1 MLKGYYQTI
10 LLSLAVHIVIFYL
23 ISLTTAVPSLTRDTT
38 PQAIKSFL
46 YVPPKQENTT
56 AHKPTNS
63 QAQKTPQ
70 RNSEVTNN
78 ISDEAPKNII
88 AKTPPESEI
97 DEATKPTSE
106 QTNTKRIDN
115 NSEINQSV
123 QAPRSFSA
131 FGQLNNLQKNLKN
144 KMIEQE
150 SYRYSQK
157 KSASILDGAP
167 SLVPHS
173 TKQFTADEIKK
184 QTSQQMSSDIL
195 ITKGD
200 DGRCTIER
208 DLTAVG
214 IEGVKSVE
222 GFNCGK
228 SKFDK
233 SFQEH
238 MEKVLKKLGK

>member
-1 MLKGYYQTI
+1 VLKEYYKTI
-10 LLSLAVHIVIFYL
+10 LFSLAVHIAIFYL
-23 ISLTTAVPSLTRDTT
+23 ISLTTVVPSLSRKVT

-56 AHKPTNS
+56 AHQKTAS

-70 RNSEVTNN
+70 KNIEVTVNTP
-78 ISDEAPKNII
+78 DETPKNVI
-88 AKTPPESEI
+88 AKTPTEPEI
-97 DEATKPTSE
+97 DEATKQIPE
-106 QTNTKRIDN
+106 QTPTKSIDK
-115 NSEINQSV
+115 NSTINQAI
-123 QAPRSFSA
+123 QPPRNFSA
-131 FGQLNNLQKNLKN
+131 LGQLNNLQKALKD
-144 KMIEQE
+144 KMIKQE

-157 KSASILDGAP
+157 KTASILDGTP

-173 TKQFTADEIKK
+173 TKQLTADEIKK
-184 QTSQQMSSDIL
+184 STSKQMSSDLL

-233 SFQEH
+233 NFQEH
-238 MEKVLKKLGK
+238 MKKVLKKLGK

>member
-46 YVPPKQENTT
+46 YVPPKQENTS
-56 AHKPTNS
+56 AHEQVDSRT
-63 QAQKTPQ
+63 Q
-70 RNSEVTNN
+70 
-78 ISDEAPKNII
+78 EAPQTDIEPITIPQERPKSVIAETSSELEIVEQPTKNPEKTTTKNIDNPVVNQ
-88 AKTPPESEI
+88 PPR
-97 DEATKPTSE
+97 
-106 QTNTKRIDN
+106 N
-115 NSEINQSV
+115 
-123 QAPRSFSA
+123 FSA
-131 FGQLNNLQKNLKN
+131 FSQLNNLQKNLNN
-144 KMIEQE
+144 KIIEQE

-157 KSASILDGAP
+157 KSASILDGSP
-167 SLVPHS
+167 NLVPHS
-173 TKQFTADEIKK
+173 TKQLTTDEIKK
-184 QTSQQMSSDIL
+184 KTSQQISSDIQ

-233 SFQEH
+233 NFQEH
-238 MEKVLKKLGK
+238 MKKVLKKLGK

>member
-1 MLKGYYQTI
+1 MLKGYYKTI
-10 LLSLAVHIVIFYL
+10 LFSLLVHIAIFYLLSL
-23 ISLTTAVPSLTRDTT
+23 TTTVPSISHKAS

-46 YVPPKQENTT
+46 YVPPQQESNIEQKKADSKT
-56 AHKPTNS
+56 
-63 QAQKTPQ
+63 QATEQKETEP
-70 RNSEVTNN
+70 SVT
-78 ISDEAPKNII
+78 IQEEIPKNII
-88 AKTPPESEI
+88 AEKSTEFEELPKKVPEKTTAKS
-97 DEATKPTSE
+97 
-106 QTNTKRIDN
+106 IDN
-115 NSEINQSV
+115 NSQSS
-123 QAPRSFSA
+123 QTGQLPRNFSA
-131 FGQLNNLQKNLKN
+131 FGQLNKLQNKLKN
-144 KMIEQE
+144 KIIEQE

-157 KSASILDGAP
+157 KSASVLDGTP
-167 SLVPHS
+167 NLVPHS
-173 TKQFTADEIKK
+173 TKQLNDDEIKENN
-184 QTSQQMSSDIL
+184 SQQISSDIL

-238 MEKVLKKLGK
+238 MKKVLKKLGK